1 MSTKTTFKRVALVAV
16 AALGFGVLTSVAPA
30 SAAGSTPTAITVGTI
45 PTAQVGVTSSVPVT
59 VAFPAASASDTFT
72 VNVRVT
78 SAPAGSVYRS
88 LNAATTDPT
97 VQNDVLAEA
106 TGLAVGVAATGN
118 TVLGKLTVTQST
130 STGIIQNS
138 SGNFDKMTV
147 GALFTAGPA
156 ASAAGSASF
165 VINVMPDVAGTYT
178 VLVSTRCG
186 QVAAVA
192 TPACVG
198 ASTTALVDSSAYTAG
213 DANVTYTFTTGAA
226 ASSVVLAAVTPAAAE
241 DGTGRIFK
249 ATIKDAAGVVAQ
261 LGVNETIALTS
272 NSTTTNFEG
281 IKASDASTLNAS
293 ATTISLTNANFVNG
307 VAYFRV
313 TNSAAETAI
322 LTATGTGLLSSAVTG
337 TITTKTVTA
346 VAVAGVAIA
355 NPTGAT
361 RPGSGHVGTAAVVAA
376 GTDTASLT
384 ATSHSYEVT
393 ATTAAGADVIAAIN
407 VTDTNGKITGIVGGT
422 YSYALTLA
430 GSGATGT
437 AAEQLVATGTVA
449 ITATLS
455 TSGNKFTAAVASST
469 PATQIVVTSAPSA
482 AIAPTVSPT
491 VTVRGSVGGSVV
503 YVATVTDQFGAKLAN
518 QAITVTTTGRNAATA
533 VSTALA
539 TDALGTATYTA
550 TDSGTAATVATTD
563 TITFTGAGTAPT
575 RSLIWSAAAV
585 STVTLVTG
593 TEDDTANAVTYR
605 DIRASGV
612 AGAAAGAA
620 TITATV
626 KDVNG
631 SILVGVPV
639 VFTTASTGAAVL
651 STSVTLYTG
660 ALGTAA
666 ASVYGWTAGTKTFTA
681 TAGGIAASGTV
692 NYRQGGATGTDNAT
706 EVRTIAAT
714 ASGNAITV
722 IAKDRFGNVVSG
734 VPLYATRTGNGLFGG
749 GSNTNGQTTDVNGS
763 AEFIFNA
770 GSADSVVTI
779 TAGSTTS
786 AVVAYGQTSSAAG
799 ALCLGADCVSAAFTA
814 ATVGTAITAE
824 TGVGASLSPAGVGVV
839 TVSVAATVADT
850 TAADNAQAATDAAAE
865 ATDAANAATDAANA
879 AAEAADAAT
888 AAAQDAADAV
898 AALSAQVASLISGL
912 KSQLTALTNLVI
924 KIQKKVKA

>member
-1 MSTKTTFKRVALVAV
+1 MSTKTTFKRIALVAV

-59 VAFPAASASDTFT
+59 VAFPAALASDTFT

-78 SAPAGSVYRS
+78 SAPTGSVYRS
-88 LNAATTDPT
+88 QNAATGPD
-97 VQNDVLAEA
+97 AENA
-106 TGLAVGVAATGN
+106 TISTAGLSHGVTATGN
-118 TVLGKLTVTQST
+118 TVTGQITVTQST
-130 STGIIQNS
+130 STGILQATSSNS
-138 SGNFDKMTV
+138 DKLTV

-156 ASAAGSASF
+156 ASVAGSASF
-165 VINVMPDVAGTYT
+165 LINVMPDVAGTYT

-186 QVAAVA
+186 QVAAVT
-192 TPACVG
+192 TPACVAAG
-198 ASTTALVDSSAYTAG
+198 TTALVDSSAYTAG
-213 DANVTYTFTTGAA
+213 DANVSYSFTTGATA
-226 ASSVVLAAVTPAAAE
+226 TSVVLAAVTPAAAE

-249 ATIKDAAGVVAQ
+249 ATIKDAAGVAAQ

-272 NSTTTNFEG
+272 NSTTTNFTG

-313 TNSAAETAI
+313 TNSAAETAVI
-322 LTATGTGLLSSAVTG
+322 TATGTGLLSSAVTG
-337 TITTKTVTA
+337 TISNKTVTS
-346 VAVAGVAIA
+346 VAITGA
-355 NPTGAT
+355 TIGDPTGAT
-361 RPGSGHVGTAAVVAA
+361 RPGSGHVGYTA
-376 GTDTASLT
+376 GTDRAATT

-393 ATTAAGADVIAAIN
+393 ATTAAGADVIANIS
-407 VTDTNGKITGIVGGT
+407 VTDTSGKITGIVGGT
-422 YSYALTLA
+422 YDYALTLA
-430 GSGATGT
+430 GSGTTGT
-437 AAEQLVATGTVA
+437 TAEQLVATGTIA

-455 TSGNKFTAAVASST
+455 TAGNRFTATVASST
-469 PATQIVVTSAPSA
+469 PAVAVVVTSEASA
-482 AIAPTVSPT
+482 AVAPTVSPT

-503 YVATVTDQFGAKLAN
+503 YTATVKDQFGAALAN
-518 QAITVTTTGRNAATA
+518 QAITVTTTGRNVATA

-539 TDALGTATYTA
+539 TDALGNATYTA

-563 TITFTGAGTAPT
+563 TITFTGVGTAPT

-585 STVTLVTG
+585 DTVTLTTG

-605 DIRASGV
+605 DINASSK

-639 VFTTASTGAAVL
+639 TFTTASTGTAIT
-651 STSVTLYTG
+651 STTVTGWTG
-660 ALGTAA
+660 ALGTVT

-681 TAGGIAASGTV
+681 TAGGKSGTGTV
-692 NYRQGGATGTDNAT
+692 NYRQGGATGTDSPT

-714 ASGNAITV
+714 ASGSSITV
-722 IAKDRFGNVVSG
+722 IAKDRYGNIVSG
-734 VPLYATRTGNGLFGG
+734 VPLYASRTGNGLFGG
-749 GSNTNGQTTDVNGS
+749 GSNTASATTDVNGS

-779 TAGSTTS
+779 TAGSLTS
-786 AVVAYGQTSSAAG
+786 AAVAYGQTSSKAG
-799 ALCLGADCVSAAFTA
+799 ELCVGVDCTAAAFTA
-814 ATVGTAITAE
+814 TTVGTATTAE
-824 TGVGASLSPAGVGVV
+824 TGVGASLSPAGVGSV
-839 TVSVAATVADT
+839 TVAMAAAVNSADT
-850 TAADNAQAATDAAAE
+850 AADAAAE

-898 AALSAQVASLISGL
+898 AALSAQVATLISGL